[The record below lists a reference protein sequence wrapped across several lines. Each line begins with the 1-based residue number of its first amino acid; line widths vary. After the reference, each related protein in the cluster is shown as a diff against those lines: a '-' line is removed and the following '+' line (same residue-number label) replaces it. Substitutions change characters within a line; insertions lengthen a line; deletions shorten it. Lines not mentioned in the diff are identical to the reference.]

1 MQGILHGVFRITVAL
16 AMLLGA
22 APVLA
27 ADRTDSPGTL
37 PPGVQRTT
45 ITTAPLDSG
54 EGKDVRER
62 KYRSCL
68 FTYLPRVGSDVAAEL
83 IRKACE
89 AEYLRPRSR

>member
-1 MQGILHGVFRITVAL
+1 MTVAL
-16 AMLLGA
+16 ALLLGA

-27 ADRTDSPGTL
+27 ADRTAPLEAL
-37 PPGVQRTT
+37 PPGVPRTM

-54 EGKDVRER
+54 EGKDVREG

-68 FTYLPRVGSDVAAEL
+68 FAYLPRVGSDVAAEL

-89 AEYLRPRSR
+89 AEYLHPRLR